1 MNLHGT
7 VRGAINSIN
16 PDKPAQ
22 FFASTGPGTPDAS
35 GNVTP
40 TYAAAVPVRVQ
51 VQPLSKQDLR
61 HIETL
66 NIQGVFRTLFM
77 FGNPQSIV
85 RPNAQGGDLLTF
97 PQFQGQSAATW
108 LTIAADGPW
117 DVENGGWSKI
127 LVVLQSP

>member
-7 VRGAINSIN
+7 VRGAITSIN
-16 PDKPAQ
+16 PDKAAQ
-22 FFASTGPGTPDAS
+22 FFASTGPSSPDAS

-40 TYAAAVPVRVQ
+40 AYSAAVPVRVQ
-51 VQPLSKQDLR
+51 VQPLSKQELR

-66 NIQGVFRTLFM
+66 NIQGVFRSIFM
-77 FGNPQSIV
+77 FGNPQSVV
-85 RPNAQGGDLLTF
+85 RPNQQGGDLLTF
-97 PQFQGQSAATW
+97 PQFQDQSTSTW